1 MADIGKIRIK
11 LPTSIKKDE
20 VIPVKALITHPM
32 ETGMRKDK
40 AGKPIPEHFIND
52 VKVYYG
58 NDLVTSMEW
67 TIAVSADPF
76 MTFYVKADKAAP
88 LKIVYKDNKGGIFEN
103 TVQINP
109 Q

>member
-1 MADIGKIRIK
+1 MAEIGKIRIK

-103 TVQINP
+103 TIQINP

>member
-1 MADIGKIRIK
+1 MAEIGKIRIK
-11 LPTSIKKDE
+11 IPQAIKKGD

-32 ETGMRKDK
+32 ETGLRKDK
-40 AGKPIPEHFIND
+40 EGKPIPEYFIND

-58 NDLVTSMEW
+58 DDLITGMEW

-76 MTFYVKADKAAP
+76 MTFYVKADKTAP
-88 LKIVYKDNKGGIFEN
+88 LKIIYKDNKGGVYED
-103 TVQINP
+103 TVQVNP